1 MDDMSTPIFPLVD
14 RILGGNL
21 AKELSERRERGD
33 SLIAIV
39 HWLRDEHG
47 ITVSVETVRKWVAEH
62 TGERVA

>member
-33 SLIAIV
+33 SLITIV